1 VVLRLAPDWNPP
13 GLARACWKRLR
24 PAQAPGPREEVER
37 VRKPAAE
44 CQAQERWE
52 QERWDQEQAQAA
64 LMRGG
69 RVSRLLATSALV
81 LPRAPG
87 PVSQAL
93 GLELQALAPA
103 LQAPGP
109 ELQAPGPESQAPGPE
124 SQAPGPESQVRG
136 PELWA
141 PGEVSVSREP
151 GRKPEEATYPRAFR

>member
-37 VRKPAAE
+37 VRTPAAECQVQERWAQE

-52 QERWDQEQAQAA
+52 QERWEQEQAQAA

-81 LPRAPG
+81 LPRA
-87 PVSQAL
+87 L
-93 GLELQALAPA
+93 
-103 LQAPGP
+103 
-109 ELQAPGPESQAPGPE
+109 GPE